1 MTVND
6 WFLSNGHSLN
16 PDKSEVLLLGTAA
29 KLLTI
34 GAAVQVSVAGA
45 LINLTDSI
53 KNLGVFLEYIL
64 TFGNHCMQSLP
75 VKLLLTFT

>member
-6 WFLSNGHSLN
+6 WFLSKGHSLN

-53 KNLGVFLEYIL
+53 KNLRMFLDSEL
-64 TFGNHCMQSLP
+64 TFNKH
-75 VKLLLTFT
+75 VDKVFRRLTST